1 MEFMQTALEIFYV
14 LDPTIS
20 PIPPLEDNDSK
31 ELKVQRK
38 KRKEDEIMCRGHILN
53 ALLDCLYD
61 HLCTVEPSAKKVR
74 NALEFKYK
82 SKEEGTKKF
91 LVSKYFEFKFNNDMS
106 ILAQVHELQVI
117 INQLRVTGIGL
128 PESFQVGVII
138 TKWPPSRKSYWK
150 RILHS
155 SKDVSLEEIQ
165 KHLRIEEESR
175 ERDKNENSYNGNNKA
190 NALNKPSNKSNKER
204 KAKEH
209 LLVLKKIKEI

>member
-82 SKEEGTKKF
+82 SKEE
-91 LVSKYFEFKFNNDMS
+91 
-106 ILAQVHELQVI
+106 VHELQVI